1 MRRRDFIALVGA
13 AAAWPL
19 AARAQ
24 RPMPVIG
31 FLASVSATEWS
42 DRVAA
47 FRVGLGERGFVEGQ
61 NVTVEYLWAD
71 NDLDKLP
78 KLAADL
84 VSRKVSVI
92 VAPGSPLAATAAKS
106 ATATIPIVFNNAAD
120 PVKLGLVTSLNRPGG
135 NATGVTNMGA
145 ELGTKRLGLLR
156 DIAPK
161 VAGVALLINPTNPS
175 AEVQT
180 LEIQEAAQRVG
191 QQLFVVNASSEKDID
206 TAFET
211 VLKDKGFAL
220 IVTSDAFFVSQR
232 NRLAGMASRF
242 SVPAIYEF
250 REFAAAGGLM
260 SYGTNITDLYRLM
273 GVYAGRILQGEKPA
287 DLPVMRPTK
296 FELVINLKTAKALGL
311 TVPPGLL
318 AAADEVIE

>member
-1 MRRRDFIALVGA
+1 
-13 AAAWPL
+13 
-19 AARAQ
+19 
-24 RPMPVIG
+24 
-31 FLASVSATEWS
+31 
-42 DRVAA
+42 
-47 FRVGLGERGFVEGQ
+47 
-61 NVTVEYLWAD
+61 
-71 NDLDKLP
+71 
-78 KLAADL
+78 
-84 VSRKVSVI
+84 
-92 VAPGSPLAATAAKS
+92 
-106 ATATIPIVFNNAAD
+106 VFNNAAD